1 MAPAPSP
8 SSLAPDL
15 DRSWEWGAKREMGVR
30 GRASGNRE
38 GGGVFEGSNRETARE
53 KKKTG

>member
-38 GGGVFEGSNRETARE
+38 GQVAIGKGGGGV
-53 KKKTG
+53 